1 MLKYLTILFFA
12 ISCQSF
18 AQTYTIPKQTKR
30 VVFLGNSIT
39 YSGQFVTYID
49 AYLALKYPENKL
61 EIINLGLPSETV
73 SGLSEPNHA
82 DEKFP
87 RPDLHERLQRVLL
100 QLKPDLVIA
109 NYGMNDGI
117 YLPFDEERFD
127 KFKAGMDWLHSEVEN
142 SGAEIIHVTPPI
154 YDERKGAA
162 YANVLDL
169 YSDWLISRR
178 YTADWQVIDLHFPMK
193 KHLEDQR
200 EIDPEFAF
208 AEDGVHPD
216 ELGHFLMAKEIL
228 LGLSEHV
235 EDAKTIEELLSEFS
249 NGMQVLQL
257 IEQRQEILKLAWL
270 SATGHQ
276 RPGIPGGLPI
286 PEAEKKVKEING
298 EIEKLL
304 DFE

>member
-1 MLKYLTILFFA
+1 
-12 ISCQSF
+12 
-18 AQTYTIPKQTKR
+18 
-30 VVFLGNSIT
+30 
-39 YSGQFVTYID
+39 
-49 AYLALKYPENKL
+49 
-61 EIINLGLPSETV
+61 
-73 SGLSEPNHA
+73 
-82 DEKFP
+82 
-87 RPDLHERLQRVLL
+87 
-100 QLKPDLVIA
+100 
-109 NYGMNDGI
+109 
-117 YLPFDEERFD
+117 
-127 KFKAGMDWLHSEVEN
+127 
-142 SGAEIIHVTPPI
+142 
-154 YDERKGAA
+154 
-162 YANVLDL
+162 
-169 YSDWLISRR
+169 
-178 YTADWQVIDLHFPMK
+178 MK

-276 RPGIPGGLPI
+276 RPGIPDGLPI